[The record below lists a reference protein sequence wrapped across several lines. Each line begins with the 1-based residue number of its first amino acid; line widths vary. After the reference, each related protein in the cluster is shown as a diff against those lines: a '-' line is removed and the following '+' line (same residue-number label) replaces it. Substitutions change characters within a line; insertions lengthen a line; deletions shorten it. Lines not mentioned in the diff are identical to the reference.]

1 VTEQVIETGQRLL
14 VQTPPSVLKKMR
26 MKKVHLFILSM
37 SLLALDH
44 NVQAQQSEITGAFV
58 ALNGKINIQ
67 FPIVDSLHRFTLNG
81 LTEYQ
86 RIWIIKQEEWE
97 IKKHSKKS
105 AGKRLDSSFIHGSR
119 LISSRDFY
127 KAYKIGDS
135 LSLSFIEKN
144 KPFIPFLF
152 LFSSITVKK
161 AVLDMELI
169 GRGGYTYLL
178 VKRQGKWIIEKEFV
192 RWII

>member
-1 VTEQVIETGQRLL
+1 
-14 VQTPPSVLKKMR
+14 

-44 NVQAQQSEITGAFV
+44 NIQAQQSEIIEALG
-58 ALNGKINIQ
+58 ALNGKINILY
-67 FPIVDSLHRFTLNG
+67 PIVDSLHPFTLNG

-86 RIWIIKQEEWE
+86 KDFGLSKQEESE

-119 LISSRDFY
+119 LISSQDFY

-144 KPFIPFLF
+144 KPFYTFSVPLF
-152 LFSSITVKK
+152 FNHGQK

-192 RWII
+192 RWIV